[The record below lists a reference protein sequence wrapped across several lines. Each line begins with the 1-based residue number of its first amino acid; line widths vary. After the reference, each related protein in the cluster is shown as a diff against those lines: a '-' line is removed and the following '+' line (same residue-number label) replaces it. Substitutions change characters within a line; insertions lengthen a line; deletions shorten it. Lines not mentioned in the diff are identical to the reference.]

1 MRCFGGRH
9 SIACCATT
17 RLKSTCVLVAIAY
30 RRRRGTGEEAYGEEA
45 YVEEAYVPDR
55 T

>member
-17 RLKSTCVLVAIAY
+17 RLESTWLAIAY
-30 RRRRGTGEEAYGEEA
+30 RQRRGTVEGA
-45 YVEEAYVPDR
+45 YVRDR